1 VVGCIRLEVEVAE
14 RGCCRLRVGADELK
28 WLARSLGLEVLQEGG
43 SWEMGERSVA
53 EGREEVEMR
62 DVGMLRSIER
72 VRAMWLDMVVRGR
85 GR

>member
-1 VVGCIRLEVEVAE
+1 VAE